1 MALTGSMSAGISG
14 LKAHMDALTVVGN
27 NVANVNTY
35 GYKPGRVTFKESI
48 YSTQAAGSDGTDLV
62 GGTNPRQTGYGC
74 SVGTIDLDMST
85 MNVDSTGRDA
95 DVAIQGDGFF
105 LVGDKSGVDID
116 NLDSLLLTRVGE
128 FRIDNNGY
136 LTDNYG
142 NIVYGFAACNG
153 TNAGVNDI
161 AGTPDPLP
169 GLAGDAISTELV
181 PLRLPLAAKG
191 NGNDANIAGAETGD
205 AIYPGVTATVGT
217 NNWDGLNYSD
227 YEAITYNSLS
237 IGADG
242 KVVCINDKTGDPV
255 TIGYIAMATVPNPA
269 GLTHT
274 EGPYYQALEG
284 AGKLAINTA
293 GGALSGKYLNNQT
306 AAGGAGGAGDPDPD
320 TLLGKGADLL
330 SGFLEQS
337 GTDLATEFANMIIY
351 QRGYQAN
358 TRIVTV
364 TDAMLEELVNMK
376 R

>member
-1 MALTGSMSAGISG
+1 MALTGAMSAGISG

-27 NVANVNTY
+27 NVANVNTA

-48 YSTQAAGSDGTDLV
+48 YSTQAAGSDGTDSV

-74 SVGTIDLDMST
+74 SVGTIDLDMSST
-85 MNVDSTGRDA
+85 NVESTGRGT

-105 LVGDKSGVDID
+105 LVGDKNGVGL
-116 NLDSLLLTRVGE
+116 NSLDSLLLTRVGE

-142 NIVYGFAACNG
+142 NVVYGFATCNAD
-153 TNAGVNDI
+153 TAGNSTTDI
-161 AGTPDPLP
+161 
-169 GLAGDAISTELV
+169 GLNGDAISTQLV
-181 PLRLPLAAKG
+181 PLQLPLAAKG
-191 NGNDANIAGAETGD
+191 TENGTNMDGVKAGD
-205 AIYPGVTATVGT
+205 AIFPGVTDSTVANGAIT
-217 NNWDGLNYSD
+217 GGENTYGALDTGS
-227 YEAITYNSLS
+227 YEPITYNSLS

-242 KVVCINDKTGDPV
+242 KVTCVNGTTGDPV

-274 EGPYYQALEG
+274 EGPYYKAMEG
-284 AGKLAINTA
+284 AGKMAINTA
-293 GGALSGKYLNNQT
+293 GGGLSGQYLNNME
-306 AAGGAGGAGDPDPD
+306 ADDDGASAD
-320 TLLGKGADLL
+320 TMIGKGSDLL

-337 GTDLATEFANMIIY
+337 GTDLATEFANMIVY

-364 TDAMLEELVNMK
+364 TDSMLEELVNMK

>member
-1 MALTGSMSAGISG
+1 MALTGAMSAGISG

-27 NVANVNTY
+27 NVSNVNTA

-48 YSTQAAGSDGTDLV
+48 YSTQAAGSDGTDAV

-74 SVGTIDLDMST
+74 SVGTIDLDMSS
-85 MNVDSTGRDA
+85 MNVDSTGNGA

-105 LVGDKSGVDID
+105 LVGGKTAVKLD
-116 NLDSLLLTRVGE
+116 NLDSLMLTRVGK

-142 NIVYGFAACNG
+142 NIVYGFATCNAVDKTQG
-153 TNAGVNDI
+153 AANSTTAGLIGNN
-161 AGTPDPLP
+161 
-169 GLAGDAISTELV
+169 ISTQLV

-191 NGNDANIAGAETGD
+191 TNDEGLNAKPGD
-205 AIYPGVTATVGT
+205 AIFPGVGTTTVT
-217 NNWDGLNYSD
+217 NGAITGGENTYGELVKKSN

-242 KVVCINDKTGDPV
+242 KVVCVNDKTGDPV
-255 TIGYIAMATVPNPA
+255 TIGYIAMATVPNPG
-269 GLTHT
+269 GLTHA
-274 EGPYYQALEG
+274 EGPYYKAMEG
-284 AGKLAINTA
+284 AGKMSINTA
-293 GGALSGKYLNNQT
+293 GGALSGKYLNN
-306 AAGGAGGAGDPDPD
+306 ADGANNPD
-320 TLLGKGADLL
+320 TDYLLGKGSDLL

-337 GTDLATEFANMIIY
+337 GTDLATEFANMITY

-364 TDAMLEELVNMK
+364 TDSMLEELVNMK

>member
-1 MALTGSMSAGISG
+1 MALTGAMSAGISG

-48 YSTQAAGSDGTDLV
+48 YSTQAAGSDGTATV

-74 SVGTIDLDMST
+74 SVGTIDLDMSS
-85 MNVDSTGRDA
+85 MNVESTGNGA

-105 LVGDKSGVDID
+105 LVGDKTGVSID
-116 NLDSLLLTRVGE
+116 NLDSLMLTRVGK

-142 NIVYGFAACNG
+142 NIVYGFAACNMDADG
-153 TNAGVNDI
+153 KAGE
-161 AGTPDPLP
+161 AGLN
-169 GLAGDAISTELV
+169 GDGYSTQLV
-181 PLRLPLAAKG
+181 PLRLPLAASEADKPT
-191 NGNDANIAGAETGD
+191 GAAVGD
-205 AIYPGVTATVGT
+205 AIYPGVDDANGT
-217 NNWDGLNYSD
+217 NVYGD
-227 YEAITYNSLS
+227 YASNGCITYNSLS

-242 KVVCINDKTGDPV
+242 KVTCVNDKTGDPV

-274 EGPYYQALEG
+274 EGPYYKAMEG
-284 AGKLAINTA
+284 AGKMAINTA
-293 GGALSGKYLNNQT
+293 GGALAGQYLNNME
-306 AAGGAGGAGDPDPD
+306 ADDAGASLD
-320 TLLGKGADLL
+320 TMLGKGADLL
-330 SGFLEQS
+330 SGYLEQS
-337 GTDLATEFANMIIY
+337 GTDLASEFSNMIIY

-364 TDAMLEELVNMK
+364 TDSMLEELVNMK

>member
-1 MALTGSMSAGISG
+1 MALTGAMSAGISG

-27 NVANVNTY
+27 NVANVNTA

-48 YSTQAAGSDGTDLV
+48 YSTQAAGSDGTDTV

-74 SVGTIDLDMST
+74 SVGTIDLDMSS
-85 MNVDSTGRDA
+85 MNVDSTGNGA

-105 LVGDKSGVDID
+105 LVGDKTGVSLN
-116 NLDSLLLTRVGE
+116 NLNSLMLTRVGK

-142 NIVYGFAACNG
+142 NIVYGFATCNADAA
-153 TNAGVNDI
+153 NAN
-161 AGTPDPLP
+161 TTTP
-169 GLAGDAISTELV
+169 GLDGKNTSTQLV

-191 NGNDANIAGAETGD
+191 TEQMTKVDGSPVQAGD
-205 AIYPGVTATVGT
+205 AIYPGVTTSAV
-217 NNWDGLNYSD
+217 NNGVITGGENTYGQLVVSD

-242 KVVCINDKTGDPV
+242 KVVCVNDKTGDPV
-255 TIGYIAMATVPNPA
+255 TIGYIAMATVPNPG

-274 EGPYYQALEG
+274 EGPYYKAMEG
-284 AGKLAINTA
+284 AGKMSINTA
-293 GGALSGKYLNNQT
+293 GGALSGKYLNN
-306 AAGGAGGAGDPDPD
+306 ADGANNPD
-320 TLLGKGADLL
+320 TDYLLGKGSDLL

-364 TDAMLEELVNMK
+364 TDSMLEELVNMK